1 MSAWAEG
8 RADRVEGRPLS
19 PRSFRHFG
27 VEAVV
32 LGPGVEQEGLVRRDG
47 VAIWRRLAQ
56 HALVFDRL
64 ALAAGTAV
72 ADLAEVPELLAVRVV
87 VATTPSRD
95 RAMRVPAVGERA
107 SRVTEA
113 AEGPPPAT
121 GWLLLVDE
129 GPGDTWLYLAEEPTP
144 SEVLAGFIGRRGRT
158 DFARA
163 RRRSWLGGWGSAG
176 IFAGLVLVFYGPTMG
191 MGGFGELLGGTLL
204 VLALGALVR
213 GRPGK

>member
-8 RADRVEGRPLS
+8 RADRVEGRALS

-27 VEAVV
+27 IEAVV

-56 HALVFDRL
+56 HAPVFDRV
-64 ALAAGTAV
+64 APAAGTA
-72 ADLAEVPELLAVRVV
+72 AAGAEAPELLAVRVV

-107 SRVTEA
+107 TRVTEA
-113 AEGPPPAT
+113 AEGRLPAT

-129 GPGDTWLYLAEEPTP
+129 GPGDTWLYLAEESTPT
-144 SEVLAGFIGRRGRT
+144 EVLAGFIGRRGRT

-163 RRRSWLGGWGSAG
+163 RRRSRLGGIGSAG
-176 IFAGLVLVFYGPTMG
+176 IFAGLVLVFYGPALG

-204 VLALGALVR
+204 VVSLGALVR

>member
-27 VEAVV
+27 IEAVV
-32 LGPGVEQEGLVRRDG
+32 LGPGVEQEGLIRRDG

-64 ALAAGTAV
+64 ALAGGTA
-72 ADLAEVPELLAVRVV
+72 AGGSEAPELLAVRVV

-107 SRVTEA
+107 TRVTEA
-113 AEGPPPAT
+113 AEGPGPAT

-129 GPGDTWLYLAEEPTP
+129 GPGDTWLYLAEESTP

-163 RRRSWLGGWGSAG
+163 RRRSRLGGWGSAG
-176 IFAGLVLVFYGPTMG
+176 IFAGLVLVFYGPAMG
-191 MGGFGELLGGTLL
+191 MGGFGELLGGTFL
-204 VLALGALVR
+204 VVSLGALVR